1 MTAVNP
7 LRGEA
12 QVQAAGTTF
21 NLVFDVN
28 AFCYAQPVLNM
39 KPLEILSAHL
49 ADDGDMLL
57 TRTLLW
63 AALQKHHPCHEL
75 EAGEIL
81 ADAGVPAV
89 RTALTAMFV
98 AAFGL
103 KKEGGDEEGKKGEN
117 PPTKIPGTGSDSTGN
132 TAKPA
137 AKAKRSGGKRRN

>member
-12 QVQAAGTTF
+12 QIKVADATLK
-21 NLVFDVN
+21 LVFDVN

-81 ADAGVPAV
+81 ADAGVPTV
-89 RTALTAMFV
+89 RNALTAMFV

-103 KKEGGDEEGKKGEN
+103 KKESDDGEGKKGEN
-117 PPTKIPGTGSDSTGN
+117 PPTTTPGTGSGSTDN

-137 AKAKRSGGKRRN
+137 AKAKRSGAKRRN